1 LEDPD
6 ADGHS
11 RRGTSAVEC
20 EVDHYVARRT
30 VIALLIYGMAS
41 LAYGQTSAPG
51 RLMIVVEFE
60 VKPENRYQFLEV
72 LKAQAQ
78 TTRAEDGC
86 QQYDVMLPNNDPKHV
101 LVVETWRDEASHSAH
116 LNGPSFAK
124 SRDASKDWI
133 VDRKVTTGIAE

>member
-1 LEDPD
+1 MAYRPI
-6 ADGHS
+6 
-11 RRGTSAVEC
+11 
-20 EVDHYVARRT
+20 
-30 VIALLIYGMAS
+30 IALLIFGMAS

-60 VKPENRYQFLEV
+60 VKPELRDQFIEALR
-72 LKAQAQ
+72 AQAQ

-101 LVVETWRDEASHSAH
+101 LVVEKWRDEASHSAH

-124 SRDASKDWI
+124 ARDASKEWI
-133 VDRKVTTGIAE
+133 VDRKVTTGITE